1 MGIAYAAPSS
11 SRTVSSHPSWL
22 PPSPP
27 SGGSGWG
34 SSSCRSAGT
43 CGTGCGRGFYASLAG
58 GVFPRESEPCKR
70 HCGSALRSGRVCVPW
85 CCLHRL
91 GHWRTSLS
99 PRPCHSH
106 DHWVEKLPHP
116 TRKYVVVAVA
126 MEATERTV
134 KICVP
139 FFCKA
144 PWEKLLHLLG
154 RTQGGRASNL
164 PSVNMARSCLS
175 LPEFLKQSG
184 IRYVC
189 SSTAGKGVK
198 APQGGQPHT
207 SPTMQGGGTG
217 PQAKV
222 QHLSQNGYTS
232 LSLSRCLSLAMCTN
246 AQNRRH
252 SFHPAAGTLTCTKLP
267 KKHQLVQEL

>member
-1 MGIAYAAPSS
+1 M
-11 SRTVSSHPSWL
+11 
-22 PPSPP
+22 
-27 SGGSGWG
+27 
-34 SSSCRSAGT
+34 
-43 CGTGCGRGFYASLAG
+43 
-58 GVFPRESEPCKR
+58 
-70 HCGSALRSGRVCVPW
+70 
-85 CCLHRL
+85 
-91 GHWRTSLS
+91 
-99 PRPCHSH
+99 
-106 DHWVEKLPHP
+106 
-116 TRKYVVVAVA
+116 VAVA

-139 FFCKA
+139 FFCKVS
-144 PWEKLLHLLG
+144 WEKLLHLLG

-232 LSLSRCLSLAMCTN
+232 LSLSLSFS
-246 AQNRRH
+246 RH
-252 SFHPAAGTLTCTKLP
+252 VYKCTKQKTLLSSSSWHLDCPQIAP
-267 KKHQLVQEL
+267 KASARSGALKE

>member
-1 MGIAYAAPSS
+1 MQPLPRRELCHRIQVGSPRRPPRGAPDGA
-11 SRTVSSHPSWL
+11 L
-22 PPSPP
+22 PPVEVQ
-27 SGGSGWG
+27 G
-34 SSSCRSAGT
+34 
-43 CGTGCGRGFYASLAG
+43 LA
-58 GVFPRESEPCKR
+58 
-70 HCGSALRSGRVCVPW
+70 ALAVVVAF
-85 CCLHRL
+85 
-91 GHWRTSLS
+91 TSLLPVGYFPES
-99 PRPCHSH
+99 LNHASGTVGRLCVAAEFAYPGAASIASAIGELHYPPRPCHSH

-175 LPEFLKQSG
+175 LPELLKQSG

>member
-1 MGIAYAAPSS
+1 MVFAK
-11 SRTVSSHPSWL
+11 
-22 PPSPP
+22 
-27 SGGSGWG
+27 
-34 SSSCRSAGT
+34 
-43 CGTGCGRGFYASLAG
+43 AG
-58 GVFPRESEPCKR
+58 GAHPLCVAAEF
-70 HCGSALRSGRVCVPW
+70 ADLGR

-139 FFCKA
+139 FFCKV

-175 LPEFLKQSG
+175 LPEFLEQSG
-184 IRYVC
+184 SRYVS

-198 APQGGQPHT
+198 APPRWTALGQPHT
-207 SPTMQGGGTG
+207 SRPMQGGGTG

-222 QHLSQNGYTS
+222 QHLSQNGS
-232 LSLSRCLSLAMCTN
+232 LSLSLSPSLSFTRLEGRAPRWGLPVVGWVHCIKCTRLGLLAV
-246 AQNRRH
+246 RH
-252 SFHPAAGTLTCTKLP
+252 SLFLSFARAM
-267 KKHQLVQEL
+267 V